1 MVFLH
6 RGIDMVKNTINAP
19 KEQKEKRAKLTSY
32 AEHLA
37 AARDDLIA
45 EEADLNQQ
53 KTIAGFE
60 IFSWEQLENLSIEE
74 LPQAQAAQL
83 LELLKS
89 RKSYIARQLSFD
101 CTIYVEPSKLHE
113 NVDAIEMLL
122 LRNDNQIYQRSGK
135 LVRITQISNSP
146 HSKNRFMK
154 RAADSII
161 IKEIDQAYLT
171 VLLTKVGTFLTF
183 DGRAGNFKKMD
194 CPERMARYFIA
205 KQEWKTPILTGIT
218 STPTLRADGTILDSP
233 GYDPIS
239 GLLFIPGD
247 YFFEKIPNQ
256 PTLQDAITTR
266 KILLQLIKDF
276 PFEDEASKSVV
287 IAAILTALI
296 RKSIPTAPLFGFTA
310 PKMASGKSLLADIIS
325 LISTGKANSVI
336 SQSENETEE
345 KKRILSLL
353 MEGDPII
360 CYDNIEKP
368 FKSAALCS
376 ILTQVEYKDRIL
388 GSSETRA
395 VLTNATF
402 LATGNNLTF
411 IGDITTRVLLCK
423 LDAQVEHPEERSF
436 DTQDLRK
443 YVLEHRAELVTA
455 GLTIARAYFV
465 AGKPKQNIKPFGRF
479 EAWSDVIRS
488 AIVWVG
494 MADPC
499 ESRKEIEQSD
509 PVRMVLASLFYSWY
523 EIFESRPIK
532 IKELIEQVSSNID
545 SEIKEALRDVLVELT
560 GDKKNDINAR
570 SISKKLALYKN
581 RIEQGFKLE
590 QSGMNQG
597 IYLWKITKIKKP
609 E

>member
-1 MVFLH
+1 M
-6 RGIDMVKNTINAP
+6 INNTTNAP
-19 KEQKEKRAKLTSY
+19 KDQKGKRPKITSY
-32 AEHLA
+32 AEHRA
-37 AARDDLIA
+37 SAHDCLIA
-45 EEADLNQQ
+45 EETDLNQQ
-53 KTIAGFE
+53 KIVAGFE
-60 IFSWEQLENLSIEE
+60 NMSWKQLDQQSIEE

-89 RKSYIARQLSFD
+89 RKSYLARKLSFD

-122 LRNDNQIYQRSGK
+122 LRNNNKIYQRSGK

-146 HSKNRFMK
+146 NSKNKFIK
-154 RAADSII
+154 RAAESII

-171 VLLTKVGTFLTF
+171 VFLTKVGTFLAF

-218 STPTLRADGTILDSP
+218 NTPTLRSNGTILDTP
-233 GYDPIS
+233 GYDQAS
-239 GLLFIPGD
+239 GLLLMTGD
-247 YFFEKIPNQ
+247 YTFEKILHQ
-256 PTLQDAITTR
+256 PTLQDAIAAR
-266 KILLQLIKDF
+266 NILLQLIKDF
-276 PFEDEASKSVV
+276 PFENEASKSVV

-310 PKMASGKSLLADIIS
+310 PKMASGKSLLADIVS
-325 LISTGKANSVI
+325 LIAIGKNNSVV

-345 KKRILSLL
+345 KKRIISLL
-353 MEGDPII
+353 MEGDSII
-360 CYDNIEKP
+360 CYDNIERP

-376 ILTQVEYKDRIL
+376 ILTQSEYKDRIL
-388 GSSETRA
+388 GNSETRT

-411 IGDITTRVLLCK
+411 MGDITTRVLLCK
-423 LDAQVEHPEERSF
+423 LDAQIEHPEERSF
-436 DTQDLRK
+436 ENQDLRK
-443 YVLEHRAELVTA
+443 YVLEHRAELVIA
-455 GLTIARAYFV
+455 GLTIIRAYYV
-465 AGKPKQNIKPFGRF
+465 AGKPTQNIKPFGRF
-479 EAWSDVIRS
+479 EVWSDTIRA
-488 AIVWVG
+488 AILWID

-509 PVRMVLASLFYSWY
+509 PIRIVLASLFFSWY

-532 IKELIEQVSSNID
+532 IKELIDLVSSNID
-545 SEIKEALRDVLVELT
+545 SEAKEALRDALVELT

-570 SISKKLALYKN
+570 SASKKLALYKN
-581 RIEQGFKLE
+581 RIEQGLKLE

-597 IYLWKITKIKKP
+597 TALWKIRKI
-609 E
+609 

>member
-1 MVFLH
+1 MVNN
-6 RGIDMVKNTINAP
+6 NTKAP
-19 KEQKEKRAKLTSY
+19 KEQKEKRAKITSY
-32 AEHLA
+32 AEHRA
-37 AARDDLIA
+37 AAHDDLIA
-45 EEADLNQQ
+45 EEIDLNHQ
-53 KTIAGFE
+53 KISAGFE
-60 IFSWEQLENLSIEE
+60 NVSWEQLNEKSVEE
-74 LPQAQAAQL
+74 LPQAQGAEL
-83 LELLKS
+83 IELLKS
-89 RKSYIARQLSFD
+89 RQSYLDRKLSFD

-113 NVDAIEMLL
+113 NVDAIEVLL

-146 HSKNRFMK
+146 HSKNKFIK

-171 VLLTKVGTFLTF
+171 VLLTKVGTFLAF

-218 STPTLRADGTILDSP
+218 STPTLRADGTILDNP
-233 GYDPIS
+233 GYDPLS

-247 YFFEKIPNQ
+247 YLFEKIPNQ
-256 PTLQDAITTR
+256 PNLQDAIRAKNT
-266 KILLQLIKDF
+266 LLELIKDF

-310 PKMASGKSLLADIIS
+310 PKMASGKSLLADLIS

-336 SQSENETEE
+336 SQCETEVEE

-376 ILTQVEYKDRIL
+376 ILTQAEYKDRIL
-388 GSSETRA
+388 GSSETRT

-411 IGDITTRVLLCK
+411 MGDITTRVLLCK

-436 DTQDLRK
+436 ETQDLRK
-443 YVLEHRAELVTA
+443 YVLEHRAELVIA
-455 GLTIARAYFV
+455 GLTIVRAYFV

-479 EAWSDVIRS
+479 EAWSDIIRS

-509 PVRMVLASLFYSWY
+509 PIRMVLASLFFSWY

-532 IKELIEQVSSNID
+532 IKELIDQVSHHID
-545 SEIKEALRDVLVELT
+545 SDAKEALRDALIELAADHKD
-560 GDKKNDINAR
+560 GINQRSLAKKF
-570 SISKKLALYKN
+570 ALYKN

-590 QSGMNQG
+590 QSGINQG
-597 IYLWKITKIKKP
+597 TSLWRIRKI
-609 E
+609 